1 MKYMKMYMIASIF
14 QGETLRGFRILDFDT
29 KNIID
34 VTENQVFQV
43 IKSGVKIINLEIK
56 KGKLQGSNG
65 DIKRYTKLLN
75 GKPIGSTPI
84 IILNQLGNIGY
95 TVADYNGNIRKLS
108 TKDTLMCSN
117 QFGISNGKVTVRDQT
132 EFISA
137 ISGSYELIPTETKND
152 ETKTQSEN
160 TQDIRRDT
168 TKASENEIKKENKTE
183 SVKVDTNNNK
193 EQKEDVKLS
202 FSPEQMHVL
211 KIYYSNF
218 NIDKNTAEQELRVL
232 DSYIEQKQICQAGTP
247 LLNAFIAKLETSF
260 GLTKAFG
267 GKLSEV
273 IKLML
278 VTGIPFPESLVKL
291 CCNTAANNLENF
303 YKAVFPEFIDTIA
316 SIFSSDTDSFA
327 VAARVYLKIAINEAN
342 GIYRAYDTEE
352 LKRNKEFCKEYG
364 LCSKYTFDEIRALI
378 GALDIMWEWG
388 IVIKNE
394 IPVGI
399 FDKYLEKILR
409 MALKYNTEEDL
420 SMYGTPSISEKQV
433 ILCCT
438 TLDKEFNSKTTDNT
452 TFNQI
457 ASKLWEIPPKYK
469 ELGIFDYISTP
480 TKEILGISEFQ
491 KFDII
496 DLYTLLLRVF
506 SNIGESLCIG
516 RFKDFCMNQMKL
528 AEQIANKKREAVN
541 AVNSDTNTN
550 NSTNYVNRNVDDTV
564 AVPKLQ
570 NINTGSNLSILND
583 IMSGADLTKYDSV
596 ELYRVLKTKSKNSYN
611 ETCVLIADDM
621 LARDMIYKDMSSKQ
635 RYRLNEAI
643 DLMLQRE
650 FNRRKEGNNKAS
662 ENKYRG
668 NSEKKGENPEN
679 KTYILKDHP
688 DIRSKV
694 NKLIEKANSVEM
706 TCILEKEPNVLNIC
720 YSILRYNRAS
730 DKQLKHI
737 DNAIRLLDE

>member
-1 MKYMKMYMIASIF
+1 MKMYMIASIF

-168 TKASENEIKKENKTE
+168 TKTSENEVKQESKAE

-232 DSYIEQKQICQAGTP
+232 DSYIEQKQTCQAGTP

-316 SIFSSDTDSFA
+316 SIFSSDTDSFT

-342 GIYRAYDTEE
+342 GIYRSYDTEE

-394 IPVGI
+394 IPVGV

-496 DLYTLLLRVF
+496 DLYTLLLRVL

-596 ELYRVLKTKSKNSYN
+596 ELYRVLKTQSKNSYN

-643 DLMLQRE
+643 DLILQRE
-650 FNRRKEGNNKAS
+650 FNRRKEGNNKDP

-679 KTYILKDHP
+679 KTYLLKDHP